1 MIYLDYAASGIPYEE
16 CVELL
21 CRLSLDH
28 YANPGALH
36 TPGSLARGV
45 LNRSRKTLARLLS
58 VRDREVFF
66 TSGGTEANNWGI
78 LLGCHQG
85 RGREILAGATEHKS
99 VLESARAMA
108 VQGYR
113 TRLIY
118 PDSSGLFSP
127 EAVEAAIT
135 ADTAMLCIQAV
146 NNETG
151 AVQDVEGIARVAR
164 KHRVPFL
171 CDGVQSFG
179 HVDLALSHAD
189 LISLSAHKFGG
200 PRGIGCLV
208 IRQSLGAL
216 PLLHGGGQELGLRS
230 GTENLPAIAAMAR
243 AAELAC
249 ESLEAEDRR
258 LRRLKALLLTKL
270 QEADPNI
277 TENIATDRS
286 HPGILNCHIPGI
298 SAEALAVRLD
308 AKGIC
313 VSPGAACSARD
324 PEPSHVLLAMGVS
337 RDRASRSLRFSLGRG
352 TSEADIVL
360 TAAAVKEILH
370 NGKER

>member
-1 MIYLDYAASGIPYEE
+1 MIYLDYAASGIPYEA
-16 CVELL
+16 CIELF
-21 CRLSLDH
+21 CQLSLGH
-28 YANPGALH
+28 YANPGAVH
-36 TPGSLARGV
+36 TPGSIARGI
-45 LNRSRKTLARLLS
+45 LNRSRRTMARLLS

-85 RGREILAGATEHKS
+85 RGREILVGATEHKS
-99 VLESARAMA
+99 VLECARSMSM
-108 VQGYR
+108 QGYR

-118 PDSSGLFSP
+118 PDSNGLFSP
-127 EAVEAAIT
+127 EAVAAAIT
-135 ADTAMLCIQAV
+135 PDTAMICIQAV

-151 AVQDVEGIARVAR
+151 TVQDVEAISRVAR
-164 KHRVPFL
+164 RHRVPYL

-179 HVDLALSHAD
+179 HVDLDLSHAD

-208 IRQSLGAL
+208 VRQSLRTRA
-216 PLLHGGGQELGLRS
+216 LLHGGGQELGLRS

-249 ESLEAEDRR
+249 ESLEAEGRR
-258 LRRLKALLLTKL
+258 LRDLKALLLTKL
-270 QEADPNI
+270 TEADPHI
-277 TENIATDRS
+277 TENSSVPNA

-298 SAEALAVRLD
+298 SAEELAVRLD

-324 PEPSHVLLAMGVS
+324 PEPSHVLLAMGFS
-337 RDRASRSLRFSLGRG
+337 RDRASRSLRFSLGRL
-352 TSEADIVL
+352 TTEAEIIQ
-360 TAAAVKEILH
+360 TAAAVKEILRK
-370 NGKER
+370 GKER